1 MPSPAVRTGLIL
13 ASVWALVLVAAFV
26 VHPSTDN
33 MVTGFLV
40 HAWFGVD
47 ALGALSVGGVLLVAI
62 LQIVACFGVGYFLK
76 RLLEILLRD

>member
-13 ASVWALVLVAAFV
+13 ASVWALVLIAAFV

-33 MVTGFLV
+33 IVTGFLV

-47 ALGALSVGGVLLVAI
+47 ALGALSVSGVFLVAI
-62 LQIVACFGVGYFLK
+62 LQIVGCFGVGYLIG
-76 RLLEILLRD
+76 RLREILLRD